1 MWYLFLGMLY
11 FCIGTTA
18 VCGNF
23 IVLKIFSSFPALRTP
38 ANMLVMNLAF
48 SDFCLMLALFPEMV
62 YNFFMGGSWQFGETA
77 CQIHAFLGS
86 VFGYSQ
92 IFTLTVISWD
102 RHNVIVKGFSGA
114 PLTFSKVS
122 MILIINYIWSIGW
135 AVAPLVGF
143 GGYGLDGIL
152 GTCSYDYV
160 TQTFTNQISILLL
173 CIFNYLVPLFIILWA
188 YYGIVQAVFK
198 HEDELRQQAKKMNVA
213 SLRSNADQQSASAEI
228 RIAKVAIINV
238 TLWTLA
244 WTPFTVI
251 CMLGTWGDVKNH
263 SPRFLHPCHHCQD
276 LMLLQ
281 PRHLRHLSPEIP
293 RVLERGLPRHVH
305 CCQERG
311 TGSCPRQRLRSHP
324 GSVCLNIFFI
334 IINEEITVDD
344 MAFVN
349 RTFFLITGVFNTLKN
364 SFLLSFR
371 VYIYTRNDNK
381 KEFFSVLNT
390 PVIKKNVLFTKA
402 MSSTVISSLMIMKN
416 IFKQT
421 DPGWLLRRCRGQ
433 EPVPLS

>member
-1 MWYLFLGMLY
+1 MGESNVSRIAPAVEDAAFCARFSILSKFTVVSRKMDGITAMARASGSGYDPMALPDTFTVYNYANEDIRAFLHPHWHNFKAIHPMWYFFLGMLY

-102 RHNVIVKGFSGA
+102 RYNVIVKGFSGA

-122 MILIINYIWSIGW
+122 MILIINYIWSR
-135 AVAPLVGF
+135 LSSN
-143 GGYGLDGIL
+143 
-152 GTCSYDYV
+152 T
-160 TQTFTNQISILLL
+160 
-173 CIFNYLVPLFIILWA
+173 
-188 YYGIVQAVFK
+188 
-198 HEDELRQQAKKMNVA
+198 KMNSA

-251 CMLGTWGDVKNH
+251 CMLGTWGDVSKITPLV
-263 SPRFLHPCHHCQD
+263 S
-276 LMLLQ
+276 
-281 PRHLRHLSPEIP
+281 SIP
-293 RVLERGLPRHVH
+293 VIIAKTS
-305 CCQERG
+305 CCYN
-311 TGSCPRQRLRSHP
+311 PVIYAISHP
-324 GSVCLNIFFI
+324 KYRECLK
-334 IINEEITVDD
+334 E
-344 MAFVN
+344 AFPGMCIV
-349 RTFFLITGVFNTLKN
+349 V
-364 SFLLSFR
+364 
-371 VYIYTRNDNK
+371 K
-381 KEFFSVLNT
+381 KEEQAPARDNASEAT
-390 PVIKKNVLFTKA
+390 QDQSA
-402 MSSTVISSLMIMKN
+402 
-416 IFKQT
+416 
-421 DPGWLLRRCRGQ
+421 
-433 EPVPLS
+433 

>member
-1 MWYLFLGMLY
+1 MDGITAMARKTGGYDPMALPDTFTVYNYANEDIRAFLHPHWHNFKAIHPMWYFFLGMLY

-102 RHNVIVKGFSGA
+102 RYNVIVKGFSGA

-173 CIFNYLVPLFIILWA
+173 CITNYLVPLVIILWA

-251 CMLGTWGDVKNH
+251 CMLGTWGDVSKITPLV
-263 SPRFLHPCHHCQD
+263 S
-276 LMLLQ
+276 
-281 PRHLRHLSPEIP
+281 SIP
-293 RVLERGLPRHVH
+293 VIIAKTS
-305 CCQERG
+305 CCYN
-311 TGSCPRQRLRSHP
+311 PVIYAISHP
-324 GSVCLNIFFI
+324 KYRECLK
-334 IINEEITVDD
+334 E
-344 MAFVN
+344 AFPGMCIV
-349 RTFFLITGVFNTLKN
+349 V
-364 SFLLSFR
+364 
-371 VYIYTRNDNK
+371 K
-381 KEFFSVLNT
+381 KEEQAPARDNASEAT
-390 PVIKKNVLFTKA
+390 QDQSA
-402 MSSTVISSLMIMKN
+402 
-416 IFKQT
+416 
-421 DPGWLLRRCRGQ
+421 
-433 EPVPLS
+433 

>member
-62 YNFFMGGSWQFGETA
+62 YNFF
-77 CQIHAFLGS
+77 
-86 VFGYSQ
+86 
-92 IFTLTVISWD
+92 
-102 RHNVIVKGFSGA
+102 VKGFSGA

-173 CIFNYLVPLFIILWA
+173 CITNYLIPLVIILWA

-251 CMLGTWGDVKNH
+251 CMLGTWGDVSKITPLV
-263 SPRFLHPCHHCQD
+263 S
-276 LMLLQ
+276 
-281 PRHLRHLSPEIP
+281 SIP
-293 RVLERGLPRHVH
+293 V
-305 CCQERG
+305 
-311 TGSCPRQRLRSHP
+311 
-324 GSVCLNIFFI
+324 
-334 IINEEITVDD
+334 
-344 MAFVN
+344 
-349 RTFFLITGVFNTLKN
+349 
-364 SFLLSFR
+364 
-371 VYIYTRNDNK
+371 
-381 KEFFSVLNT
+381 
-390 PVIKKNVLFTKA
+390 
-402 MSSTVISSLMIMKN
+402 
-416 IFKQT
+416 
-421 DPGWLLRRCRGQ
+421 
-433 EPVPLS
+433 